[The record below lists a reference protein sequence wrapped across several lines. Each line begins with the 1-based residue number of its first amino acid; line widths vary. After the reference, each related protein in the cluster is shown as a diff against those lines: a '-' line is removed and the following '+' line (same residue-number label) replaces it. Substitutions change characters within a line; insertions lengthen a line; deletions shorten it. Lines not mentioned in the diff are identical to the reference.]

1 MSEVIP
7 FIAIFG
13 F

>member
-7 FIAIFG
+7 KL
-13 F
+13 

>member
-7 FIAIFG
+7 
-13 F
+13 